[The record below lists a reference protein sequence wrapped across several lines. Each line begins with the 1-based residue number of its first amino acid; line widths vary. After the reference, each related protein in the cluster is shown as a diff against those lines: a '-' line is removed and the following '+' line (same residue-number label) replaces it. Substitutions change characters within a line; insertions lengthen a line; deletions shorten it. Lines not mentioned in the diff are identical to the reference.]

1 MKLIRTLYFLPLLF
15 LIPAAFAG
23 TQTQVERGQY
33 LATAGDCISCH
44 TGPSGKPFA
53 GGLKMKTPF
62 GYLLTPN
69 ITPDVQTGIGSW
81 SEEDF
86 FRAIHDGVNKHDQD
100 LFPAMPFV
108 AGTKV
113 SREDVNAIYA
123 YIQTIPAVSNAV
135 SVNHLDFPFNI
146 RKSMFFWRE
155 LFFTPGFYQP
165 DTSKSASWN
174 RGAYLVEGLGHCSDC
189 HSPRDVLGGIKQSK
203 AFTGALIDGWFALN
217 LTSNITTGLGAWS
230 ASDSATYLKTGA
242 YPGKTTALGPMAE
255 VVHNSTSHLTDDD
268 LLAMATYLKTLPANS
283 SLYGGNKKIDLHKL
297 EGARLYIDNCS
308 GCHQSSG
315 RGVQGVIPPLAGN
328 PAVIAPNPGNI
339 IKVVLNGVIA
349 QNNYIAMPEF
359 GSKLTDV
366 EIAELVNYARTSWG
380 NAASADVTASMVAK
394 ERRTPKN

>member
-1 MKLIRTLYFLPLLF
+1 MKFMRTVLLF
-15 LIPAAFAG
+15 VSIFYIATAFAAG
-23 TQTQVERGQY
+23 QMEVERGQY

-44 TGPSGKPFA
+44 TAPSGKPFA
-53 GGLKMKTPF
+53 GGLKMNTPF

-69 ITPDVQTGIGSW
+69 ITPDIQTGIGSW
-81 SEEDF
+81 SQEDF
-86 FRAIHDGVNKHDQD
+86 FRAIHDGVNKRDQD

-123 YIQTIPAVSNAV
+123 YIKTIPPVKNQV

-146 RKSMFFWRE
+146 RKSMMFWRE
-155 LFFTPGFYQP
+155 LFFTPGFYEP
-165 DTSKSASWN
+165 DPSKSVSWN

-217 LTSNITTGLGAWS
+217 LTSNLTTGLGSWS
-230 ASDSATYLKTGA
+230 AGDIATYLKTGV
-242 YPGKTTALGPMAE
+242 YPGKTSALGPMAE
-255 VVHNSTSHLTDDD
+255 VVHNSTSQLADED
-268 LLAMATYLKTLPANS
+268 LLAMATYLKTLPSNS
-283 SLYGGNKKIDLHKL
+283 SLYGGNKKIDAHKV

-315 RGVQGVIPPLAGN
+315 RGVQGVIPPLAAN

-339 IKVVLNGVIA
+339 MKVVLNGVPI
-349 QNNYIAMPEF
+349 QNNYIAMPGF
-359 GSKLTDV
+359 ASKLTDI
-366 EIAELVNYARTSWG
+366 EIAELINYARSSWG
-380 NAASADVTASMVAK
+380 NAASANVTPAMVEK
-394 ERRTPKN
+394 VRRQPAQ